1 VRGAADVPG
10 RTGSPS
16 PDIALA
22 TPPKT
27 SHLWRNLGSS
37 TGLPAR
43 FRQRCEIGAGHPVAL
58 SVVTTDPT
66 TAPTATGPAGVATP
80 TAASAPL
87 HPARPGGPWWR
98 SAVIYQVYPRSWAD
112 SDGDGVGDLPG
123 ITARLP
129 HLAELG
135 VDALWLSPFYLSP
148 QADAGYDVA
157 DYRAVDPV
165 FGTLAD
171 ADALIARAHALG
183 LRVVVD
189 VVPNHTSDEHEWF
202 RAALAAG
209 PGSAERAR
217 YLIRDGRGPGG
228 GRPPNNWRSMFGG
241 PGWSRITEPDG
252 APGQWYLHLFDVRQP
267 DLDWTSP
274 DVRAEFESVL
284 RFWLDRGVDG
294 FRIDVAH
301 GLVKADGL
309 PDWDQEHQPLLAT
322 GTDGARP
329 PFWDQDGV
337 HQIYRRWHEITA
349 EYAGDRVL
357 VAEAWVHPP
366 ERVARFVRPGELHQS
381 FNFAYLMTPWRAGE
395 LRAVITESLR
405 AMDSVGAPTTWV
417 LSNHD
422 VLRHTTRYGFDPST
436 ATPNGIGADDPQP
449 DVALG
454 LRRARAASLVMLALP
469 GSGYV
474 YQGEELGLPD
484 HTTMPDDA
492 RQDPTWSRSEHQ
504 HRGRDGCRVPVP
516 WESDAPSYGF
526 GPGPA
531 SWLPQP
537 AGWRDLALDRQ
548 RDVPGSTYQMYRA
561 ALAAR
566 REHRLGEGDLAWVE
580 GYPDPV
586 LAFTNGDL
594 LVLANTGTEPVTLP
608 EGSVPV
614 VSSQP
619 LNGTAVP
626 VDVTVWARVR

>member
-1 VRGAADVPG
+1 LRIVTIETSGPETTGPG
-10 RTGSPS
+10 
-16 PDIALA
+16 
-22 TPPKT
+22 
-27 SHLWRNLGSS
+27 
-37 TGLPAR
+37 
-43 FRQRCEIGAGHPVAL
+43 
-58 SVVTTDPT
+58 
-66 TAPTATGPAGVATP
+66 ATGPATK
-80 TAASAPL
+80 TKTPL
-87 HPARPGGPWWR
+87 HPARPGGQWWR
-98 SAVIYQVYPRSWAD
+98 SAVIYQIYPRSWAD

-157 DYRAVDPV
+157 DYRAVDPI

-171 ADALIARAHALG
+171 ADALITRAHELG
-183 LRVVVD
+183 LRLVVD
-189 VVPNHTSDEHEWF
+189 LVPNHTSDEHEWF
-202 RAALAAG
+202 RAALTAA

-228 GRPPNNWRSMFGG
+228 GQPPNNWRSLFGG
-241 PGWSRITEPDG
+241 PAWTRITEPDG
-252 APGQWYLHLFDVRQP
+252 APGQWYLHLFDVKQP
-267 DLDWTSP
+267 DLDWTNP

-284 RFWLDRGVDG
+284 RFWLERGVDG

-309 PDWDQEHQPLLAT
+309 PDWDQEHQPLLVT
-322 GTDGARP
+322 GPAGARP

-337 HQIYRRWHEITA
+337 HEIYQRWHEVAA
-349 EYAGDRVL
+349 EYSGDRVL

-366 ERVARFVRPGELHQS
+366 ERVARFVRPNELHQS
-381 FNFAYLMTPWRAGE
+381 FNFAYLLTPWRASD

-405 AMDSVGAPTTWV
+405 AMDSVDAPTTWV

-422 VLRHTTRYGFDPST
+422 VLRHATRFGFAPGT
-436 ATPNGIGADDPQP
+436 ATPNGIGADDQQP
-449 DVALG
+449 DMARG

-469 GSGYV
+469 GSAYV
-474 YQGEELGLPD
+474 YQGEELGLPE
-484 HTTMPDDA
+484 HTTLPDDA
-492 RQDPTWSRSEHQ
+492 RKDPTWARSEHQ
-504 HRGRDGCRVPVP
+504 HRGRDGCRVPIP
-516 WESDAPSYGF
+516 WEADAPSYGF

-548 RDVPGSTYQMYRA
+548 RDIPGSTYETYRA

-566 REHRLGEGDLAWVE
+566 REERLGESAFTWVE

-586 LAFTNGDL
+586 LAFTIGDL
-594 LVLANTGTEPVTLP
+594 LVVANTGTEPVVLP

-614 VSSQP
+614 VWSQP
-619 LNGTAVP
+619 LDGTTVP
-626 VDVTVWARVR
+626 TDVTVWARVR